1 MTAKLVLLEGAV
13 HQIPGF
19 HFKYHQLQEGSQA
32 TIPKT
37 RTGNV
42 FSHQVELQIWEKINV
57 FTMTLNFKIHFIN
70 GLFQKRHA
78 LEKIDNTPPLD
89 IAYKF
94 KTLFRQPLPPLDG
107 RNFLCV
113 WIMGFFRTNQ
123 YCKVAVKYLH
133 SKITNLL
140 RYN

>member
-1 MTAKLVLLEGAV
+1 MTAKLVLLEGTV

-19 HFKYHQLQEGSQA
+19 HFKYHQSQGGSQA

-70 GLFQKRHA
+70 GLFQKRPA
-78 LEKIDNTPPLD
+78 PREN
-89 IAYKF
+89 
-94 KTLFRQPLPPLDG
+94 
-107 RNFLCV
+107 
-113 WIMGFFRTNQ
+113 
-123 YCKVAVKYLH
+123 
-133 SKITNLL
+133 
-140 RYN
+140 